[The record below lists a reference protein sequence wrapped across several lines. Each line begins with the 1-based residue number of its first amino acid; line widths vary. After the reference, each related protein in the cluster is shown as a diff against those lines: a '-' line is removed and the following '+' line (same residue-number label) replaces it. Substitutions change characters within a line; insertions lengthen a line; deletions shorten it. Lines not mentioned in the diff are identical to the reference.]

1 MTCLR
6 LLRLD
11 IVATVGVTQHST
23 HQGGY
28 CAEPGCARLRVSGGG
43 LVHLPSAPYS
53 PSTGGSGL
61 GSGSGLGLG
70 SGTRPVRC
78 SAISAAE
85 G

>member
-43 LVHLPSAPYS
+43 QVHLPSA
-53 PSTGGSGL
+53 L
-61 GSGSGLGLG
+61 IRRL
-70 SGTRPVRC
+70 RAVR
-78 SAISAAE
+78 AWVQVQVQAWA
-85 G
+85 